1 MTTPDPDDPLG
12 VLDEEGQDG
21 AGDERRRRRLRLAAG
36 LCFLVVAVVWFR
48 GPLAE
53 LWPQLWPPGGPRW
66 ATLVLVVALSLVL
79 PMMVGAALVDVFYRR
94 R

>member
-12 VLDEEGQDG
+12 ILDSDDPD
-21 AGDERRRRRLRLAAG
+21 DESRRRLVRLGTGA
-36 LCFLVVAVVWFR
+36 LFLALAIVWFR

-53 LWPQLWPPGGPRW
+53 IWPQLWPPGGPRW

-79 PMMVGAALVDVFYRR
+79 PMMVGAALADVLYRR